1 MNPKIIKNR
10 EIIQSKKKKIAA
22 LQNEVRALEAKNQEL
37 ENTEIV
43 GMVRAQGMTL
53 EDFTA
58 LLQSLK
64 TTGNILAKEDTPYA
78 EE

>member
-1 MNPKIIKNR
+1 MNPKIIRNR
-10 EIIQSKKKKIAA
+10 EIIQSKREKIAA
-22 LQNEVRALEAKNQEL
+22 LQSEVRALEAKNQEL

-64 TTGNILAKEDTPYA
+64 ATGNILAKEGTPYA

>member
-1 MNPKIIKNR
+1 MNPKIIRNR
-10 EIIQSKKKKIAA
+10 EIIQSKREKIAA
-22 LQNEVRALEAKNQEL
+22 LQSEVRALEAKNQEL

-64 TTGNILAKEDTPYA
+64 ATGNILAKEDTPYA

>member
-53 EDFTA
+53 ENFTA

-64 TTGNILAKEDTPYA
+64 ASGTVLPKEETANA

>member
-1 MNPKIIKNR
+1 MNPKIEKNR
-10 EIIQSKKKKIAA
+10 QLISAKKEKIAA

-53 EDFTA
+53 EDFSA
-58 LLQSLK
+58 LLHSLK
-64 TTGNILAKEDTPYA
+64 TTGRISTKEESDNA
-78 EE
+78 ET